1 MTKPQGN
8 KEAEKEKVNQS
19 EQARTCYSNTQP
31 PKSQKLQIAK
41 VYIYF
46 LYMPVKGYL
55 ENSAHFSYS
64 ETRADRAATIFN
76 VASCL
81 SEEEKSLF
89 SN

>member
-19 EQARTCYSNTQP
+19 EQARTCYSNKQP
-31 PKSQKLQIAK
+31 PNQKLQTAK
-41 VYIYF
+41 VYICFFYV
-46 LYMPVKGYL
+46 PVKDYL
-55 ENSAHFSYS
+55 ENSVHFSYS
-64 ETRADRAATIFN
+64 ETRADGAATILN

-89 SN
+89 SI